1 MENKTP
7 QFNTNEQ
14 FLEKQ
19 KLWDAKKA
27 EVESWADGLGR
38 GIEANIK
45 DTVIALN
52 LLGYPTLESCEGH
65 KQEDSDHDCYPWVTF
80 EVRKLPQFKDGDYE
94 LTSEVLEKEKEL
106 MDKLQ
111 SLIEEHNALTVNNVV
126 RYGVRD
132 PNNLKPVVVPEE
144 YLSITDPRSSQ
155 AKELDTKAKDVFL
168 SLAREEM
175 NHLTEFFKKKY
186 FESK

>member
-1 MENKTP
+1 MENKNP

-38 GIEANIK
+38 GIETHIK

-65 KQEDSDHDCYPWVTF
+65 KQGDSDHDCYPWVTF
-80 EVRKLPQFKDGDYE
+80 EVRKLPEFKDGNYE
-94 LTSEVLEKEKEL
+94 LTPEVLEKEEEL
-106 MDKLQ
+106 MSKLQ
-111 SLIEEHNALTVNNVV
+111 ALIEEYNSATIDHLVQ
-126 RYGVRD
+126 YGVRA
-132 PNNLKPVVVPEE
+132 PNNLKPISVPRE
-144 YLSITDPRSSQ
+144 YLSIVDPRSPE
-155 AKELDTKAKDVFL
+155 AVLLDSEAKDAFL
-168 SLAREEM
+168 ALAREEM
-175 NHLTEFFKKKY
+175 NQLTVFLKKKY